1 MRTQDPN
8 GRFGWAAVRL
18 SALNRSPFAVFF
30 PSKLGPYQLAFPTH
44 TLIGFTGSLFKA
56 TKGASIAGAIKN
68 INGTQR
74 IAAHATKSGRLI
86 VCLIRYKC

>member
-1 MRTQDPN
+1 
-8 GRFGWAAVRL
+8 
-18 SALNRSPFAVFF
+18 
-30 PSKLGPYQLAFPTH
+30 LGPYQLALPTH

-86 VCLIRYKC
+86 VCLIRYKLTKSVSKKPHYVNHFLWKTYLLTR